1 MFKDGFSA
9 QTFFRVPDF
18 VFIDAFKGFD
28 ELDSSYIITVLI
40 AYIPVAF
47 VTFAEHIADHK
58 NLSSVIGKDLLKDP
72 GLPATLLGDGVGSIV
87 GAFFGG
93 CPNTTYGESVACV
106 AITKNAS
113 IITIF
118 CAAIGCMLFSFVSVF
133 VAFVS
138 SIPPCVM
145 GGVCVALYGFISV
158 SGFKMFKH
166 VDLDKSRNLFVA
178 SVILVTGIGGLELS
192 FGKVTVTNIALALI
206 LGILTNLM
214 LSREKQDDQD
224 QT

>member
-1 MFKDGFSA
+1 
-9 QTFFRVPDF
+9 
-18 VFIDAFKGFD
+18 
-28 ELDSSYIITVLI
+28 
-40 AYIPVAF
+40 
-47 VTFAEHIADHK
+47 
-58 NLSSVIGKDLLKDP
+58 
-72 GLPATLLGDGVGSIV
+72 
-87 GAFFGG
+87 
-93 CPNTTYGESVACV
+93 
-106 AITKNAS
+106 
-113 IITIF
+113 
-118 CAAIGCMLFSFVSVF
+118 MLFSFVSVF

-214 LSREKQDDQD
+214 LSREKQDDQY